1 MPVVS
6 SVLPKAATF
15 FRELFVFS
23 PRANRAVRT
32 LLLISAALHALEFA
46 VCLIFFAQIS
56 TPFFAPPI
64 PTLINSEES
73 FLYAH
78 SIIRQYG
85 FFVIQ
90 LSLLAVFAATEP
102 VRYRNLI
109 RVLALTRLLMA
120 GLGFYVF
127 TQGELTLAQI
137 IPACAID
144 IALAALLL
152 RYAPTEI
159 LTHTKEAEL
168 ASLSEKKF
176 FGIAL
181 SPSLQRLS
189 IQIMCLVAG
198 VLWVLWGLGSTVF
211 WEIGVANISSDG
223 TAEMNLLNAMQANH
237 IVRNQQGVMLFGI
250 GLATMLGAY
259 FSLSHL
265 RILEFVMAQQII
277 NALSAMIELLFGSIL
292 FPQFLTVFSVQAI
305 TFLLFYGLYPK
316 EQARVAIQS
325 DTN

>member
-1 MPVVS
+1 
-6 SVLPKAATF
+6 
-15 FRELFVFS
+15 
-23 PRANRAVRT
+23 
-32 LLLISAALHALEFA
+32 
-46 VCLIFFAQIS
+46 
-56 TPFFAPPI
+56 
-64 PTLINSEES
+64 
-73 FLYAH
+73 
-78 SIIRQYG
+78 
-85 FFVIQ
+85 
-90 LSLLAVFAATEP
+90 
-102 VRYRNLI
+102 
-109 RVLALTRLLMA
+109 MA
-120 GLGFYVF
+120 GLGLYAFA
-127 TQGELTLAQI
+127 QNELTLLQVM
-137 IPACAID
+137 PAVALD
-144 IALAALLL
+144 ITLAALLL

-168 ASLSEKKF
+168 ASLSEKNF

-277 NALSAMIELLFGSIL
+277 NALSAMIELIFGSIL

-316 EQARVAIQS
+316 EQARVSIQS